1 MHAQLR
7 EVVSKRSCDFCVCH
21 PQFNAEGTSLAFLY
35 RVGACPKFYGEY
47 FRTYLFTIDV
57 TGHNLWR
64 VPVAEGS
71 FHDYGAQGR
80 LLVSEK
86 ARCFL
91 SGNDGGIIMFPKDT
105 ARNASGMCF
114 RKHSEW

>member
-1 MHAQLR
+1 VLL
-7 EVVSKRSCDFCVCH
+7 
-21 PQFNAEGTSLAFLY
+21 QFNAEGTSLAFLY

-86 ARCFL
+86 ARCFAPSSTRSASTADPRHTQL
-91 SGNDGGIIMFPKDT
+91 GDARAMGIFPRQALRMFAPI
-105 ARNASGMCF
+105 
-114 RKHSEW
+114 

>member
-1 MHAQLR
+1 MSESRQWDPLHLYCKHSLAQNCLT
-7 EVVSKRSCDFCVCH
+7 

-86 ARCFL
+86 ARRC
-91 SGNDGGIIMFPKDT
+91 SHWAKICWAKGWAVDSCT
-105 ARNASGMCF
+105 
-114 RKHSEW
+114 

>member
-1 MHAQLR
+1 M
-7 EVVSKRSCDFCVCH
+7 
-21 PQFNAEGTSLAFLY
+21 
-35 RVGACPKFYGEY
+35 GACPKFYGEY

-71 FHDYGAQGR
+71 FHDYGAEGR

-86 ARCFL
+86 VRI
-91 SGNDGGIIMFPKDT
+91 STIV
-105 ARNASGMCF
+105 
-114 RKHSEW
+114 

>member
-1 MHAQLR
+1 LYQL
-7 EVVSKRSCDFCVCH
+7 
-21 PQFNAEGTSLAFLY
+21 QFSAEGTSLAFLY

-71 FHDYGAQGR
+71 FHDYGAEGR

-86 ARCFL
+86 ARCRFAEPRFCIDSCTWL
-91 SGNDGGIIMFPKDT
+91 VKLGDICHRGCSDGH
-105 ARNASGMCF
+105 C
-114 RKHSEW
+114 